1 MPGSDG
7 AWDCCRWGSDLG
19 RSGQDRLRGGKQ
31 RDGAGLNPRDVSP
44 QSDPG
49 RELGRRERE
58 RVRAIHVA
66 RDREEGGA
74 ADDQH
79 HRQRDALR
87 YAERDDQVERPSIGV
102 GLEVRDANL
111 RKDANRIGESFE
123 HRLKRPAPER
133 LGAAVDPRCLGAKE
147 PDPPTE
153 EARVGGA
160 VLEQETVQ
168 LGASLD
174 FEGWANDL
182 EIKAGAELNRFLFE
196 DGAANARLLR
206 RWIWFFC
213 AKAAWIDSRTEALR
227 SGPLQPMLKGFADP
241 IRVLSQVRVAHL
253 EADPDRWA
261 FHLVVPLGVPEGV
274 PLSMMLVIRGT
285 AFFAVPRD
293 VDGTNPLPFPTT
305 ELTAGIRLRR
315 DVPRIQAGAVALLP
329 ATQAILTAAPE
340 I

>member
-1 MPGSDG
+1 MAAAAEWIS
-7 AWDCCRWGSDLG
+7 
-19 RSGQDRLRGGKQ
+19 RS
-31 RDGAGLNPRDVSP
+31 
-44 QSDPG
+44 
-49 RELGRRERE
+49 
-58 RVRAIHVA
+58 
-66 RDREEGGA
+66 
-74 ADDQH
+74 
-79 HRQRDALR
+79 
-87 YAERDDQVERPSIGV
+87 
-102 GLEVRDANL
+102 
-111 RKDANRIGESFE
+111 
-123 HRLKRPAPER
+123 
-133 LGAAVDPRCLGAKE
+133 
-147 PDPPTE
+147 
-153 EARVGGA
+153 EARCNSCGQVGPPSVEHLIHLAIGRVIFA
-160 VLEQETVQ
+160 D
-168 LGASLD
+168 ASLD
-174 FEGWANDL
+174 RPALESRLRADRWAEFLCVHPGKRNRRAALADAKVDNLICRKCNEGWANDL

-227 SGPLQPMLKGFADP
+227 SGPLQPMFKGFADP
-241 IRVLSQVRVAHL
+241 IRVPSQVRVAQL
-253 EADPDRWA
+253 QADPDRWA
-261 FHLVVPLGVPEGV
+261 FELVVPLGVPEGV